1 MKCITSNL
9 LIKFSN
15 GNGILLPKIIKL
27 WQCNALLNNVICL
40 KTATGYSKLQKP
52 LKFLQSRMIDGPDV
66 EFLLREKDFMIKAI
80 ENDLREDFFLFQ
92 PFSKDDTSSSRKL

>member
-1 MKCITSNL
+1 MVMKCITSNL

-66 EFLLREKDFMIKAI
+66 EFLLREKDY
-80 ENDLREDFFLFQ
+80 RERSPGRFLSIPAFFNGHV
-92 PFSKDDTSSSRKL
+92 PV